1 MSNSKAILDLIKEQ
15 LTGFGPVS
23 IRGMFGGHGVFHDG
37 LMFALVADDTLYF
50 KSDEE
55 TDPHFEAHGLDRFR
69 YEGKG
74 RVMEMSY
81 RRAPEDV
88 LDDPDSMSEWARLG
102 LAAAMRANKAKPA
115 KKPKV
120 RKPRTNVSKTRKTSR
135 SKTSPRK
142 P

>member
-23 IRGMFGGHGVFHDG
+23 IRGMFGGHGIFHDG
-37 LMFALVADDTLYF
+37 LMFALVAHDTLYF
-50 KSDEE
+50 KSDAE
-55 TDPHFEAHGLDRFR
+55 TDPLFEAHGLDRFR

-74 RVMEMSY
+74 RAMEMSY

-88 LDDPDSMSEWARLG
+88 LDDPDSMTEWARLG
-102 LAAAMRANKAKPA
+102 LAAALRAKKAKPA

-120 RKPRTNVSKTRKTSR
+120 RAPRTNVSKSRKSPHTKTS
-135 SKTSPRK
+135 SRK